1 MTYTSNAHK
10 FESMMTLPMER
21 MKMCLMMQLR
31 KWNSLCVNIDVFV
44 ELIMCELV
52 FVELLCANLM
62 ALWDMEVEVA
72 LNFSAGTPLDGVF
85 LPEEFYIDELLANY
99 DDAQTDD
106 VDGANDVDAQAA
118 DVEYVLEAIP
128 IVQEVPLRQDVLN
141 NLLVPGRYDLL
152 PCTLLVTTDI
162 RLTQWLS

>member
-1 MTYTSNAHK
+1 
-10 FESMMTLPMER
+10 
-21 MKMCLMMQLR
+21 
-31 KWNSLCVNIDVFV
+31 
-44 ELIMCELV
+44 
-52 FVELLCANLM
+52 M

-106 VDGANDVDAQAA
+106 VEGANDVDAQAA